1 VNPAAE
7 PTGEQGDQDA
17 QGGRTRNE
25 ERPTL
30 RRLRRGHVLAWVA
43 AVVLLFA
50 MALDWYTDAQGVDA
64 RRTESIYAPQPG
76 RSDEIG
82 GPIREDATIAAEEH
96 EQNAFQADALLDRL
110 ILLGLL
116 ATAMLAVAAGV
127 LQAFGRRF
135 EPPVT
140 PSGLAAVVGA
150 LTGVLLLFRIVIQQ
164 PGLDA
169 ATEIK
174 FGAVL
179 SLAVLA
185 LVVLGAADALRNE
198 EARATDE
205 GTGSERDPASPARNA
220 PPWRE
225 DGPATSE

>member
-43 AVVLLFA
+43 AVALLFT
-50 MALDWYTDAQGVDA
+50 MALDWYTDVQGEDA

-76 RSDEIG
+76 RSDEVG
-82 GPIREDATIAAEEH
+82 GDIREDAQIAAEEH
-96 EQNAFQADALLDRL
+96 EQNAFQADAALDRL

-116 ATAMLAVAAGV
+116 ATAILAVAAGV
-127 LQAFGRRF
+127 LQARGRRF

-140 PSGLAAVVGA
+140 PSGLVAVVGA
-150 LTGVLLLFRIVIQQ
+150 LTGVLVLFRIVIQQ

-205 GTGSERDPASPARNA
+205 GTGSERGPASPARNA